1 MEIDLS
7 GPLATAY
14 EKAKSQYHIAIQNN
28 DTDLAQSK
36 ASECAV
42 ICRQLARAL
51 PRKKEH
57 FSLLSEQWQKKREEI
72 SENKKT
78 QVSETTHDNSRER
91 VEKSITIQKPD
102 ITFDAIAGLDS
113 VKELIKECIVYP
125 FKYPEE
131 YEYFGVSPG
140 GGILFYGPPGCGK
153 TLIAAAASGE
163 SDAFFLSVKVSD
175 IRDKYVGESEKNI
188 RAVFEL
194 AQKYDRSIIFFDEID
209 ALGSQRSSSQ
219 DLHEKTLIN
228 ELLSQMDGIER
239 KMKHRQCLILAAT
252 NRPWDIDL
260 ALRRPGRFD
269 TAIFIPHPDFDAR
282 KKLFEISF
290 RNKPAKV
297 DIELLAG
304 MTHGFTSAEIVNIC
318 QNAAKIP
325 LRERIHELKRRRQI
339 SNEDCIQIIQETRP
353 LLAIWY
359 ENAIKEIQKTSQED
373 AFQDLIQEARKFS
386 RESYDVSLNT
396 NTHLVFDDS
405 LFVETDIQREVI
417 EAILH
422 IAEELK
428 NEGREGHSIGT
439 SFIVGDSENVMG
451 KSRQLIINPF
461 QGHDPCEC
469 RIQNPDF
476 QETIKEFAQ
485 LDGAFVV
492 RGDGVL
498 VAAGR
503 YITVDSSIVQV
514 TRGYGTRHSSV
525 AAITQYTRALGIVV
539 SQSGGKIKIFK
550 NGKSIIP
557 HS

>member
-7 GPLATAY
+7 GPLTTAY
-14 EKAKSQYHIAIQNN
+14 EKAKSQFHIAIQNK
-28 DTDLAQSK
+28 DSYLAQSK
-36 ASECAV
+36 AIECAA
-42 ICRQLARAL
+42 ICRQLARSL

-57 FSLLSEQWQKKREEI
+57 YLILSKDWEKKSEEV
-72 SENKKT
+72 T
-78 QVSETTHDNSRER
+78 LVSETTQDKSHER
-91 VEKSITIQKPD
+91 VEKFIHIHKPD
-102 ITFDAIAGLDS
+102 ITFDDIAGLDS
-113 VKELIKECIVYP
+113 IKELIKECIIYP
-125 FKYPEE
+125 FRYPDE
-131 YEYFGVSPG
+131 YEYFGVCPG

-175 IRDKYVGESEKNI
+175 IRDKFVGESEKNI
-188 RAVFEL
+188 RAVFESTR
-194 AQKYDRSIIFFDEID
+194 KYDRSIIFFDEID
-209 ALGSQRSSSQ
+209 ALGSQRSGSQ
-219 DLHEKTLIN
+219 DLHERTLVN

-239 KMKHRQCLILAAT
+239 KMKHPQCLIIAAT

-290 RNKPAKV
+290 RDKPARV
-297 DIELLAG
+297 DIDLLAE
-304 MTHGFTSAEIVNIC
+304 MTHGYSSAEIVNIC

-325 LRERIHELKRRRQI
+325 LRERIHESKERRAI
-339 SNEDCIQIIQETRP
+339 SNQDCIQIIQKTRP

-359 ENAIKEIQKTSQED
+359 ENAINEIRKNSQED

-386 RESYDVSLNT
+386 GDPHNTVLNT
-396 NTHLVFDDS
+396 EQPVLFDDS
-405 LFVETDIQREVI
+405 ILKETDIRREVI

-428 NEGREGHSIGT
+428 YEGREGHSIGT

-451 KSRQLIINPF
+451 KSRQLLINPF
-461 QGHDPCEC
+461 QGHDSSEC

-485 LDGAFVV
+485 IDGAFVV
-492 RGDGVL
+492 RGDGVV

-503 YITVDSSIVQV
+503 YITVDSSMVQV
-514 TRGYGTRHSSV
+514 IQGYGTRHSSV

-557 HS
+557 NP